1 MLPQARNHCDPADSS
16 SVDTAARQTARR
28 DNSAGSRGNNGA
40 LRQPDT
46 DAAIIES
53 AQALGLTLT
62 DPSRD
67 LPRIAKD
74 REATAAITAA
84 ASSLPTDHRVLVG
97 DAADAGTWDGFASP
111 VDLVLTSPPYWN
123 LKAYPERE
131 GQLGLI
137 SDYDE
142 FLDRLLPVWQAC
154 FDALTPGGRLVI
166 VVGDVCLSRRRNRGR
181 HTVVPLHASIQEQCK
196 SIGFDNLAPIIWH
209 KIANAR
215 HEGPNGSGGY
225 LGKPYEPNSV
235 LKNDIEYIVMQRKPG
250 AYRSVPLEHRVL
262 SVIPKELHGE
272 WFRQIWNGPP
282 GASTRVHP
290 APFPAELSD
299 RLVRMFSFAG
309 DTVLDPF
316 AGTGTTLVSAAKWGR
331 NSIGIDIEP
340 AYVDMAR
347 QRVEQMPHAR
357 VLRRESCDLQ

>member
-1 MLPQARNHCDPADSS
+1 MLSPAQSHCIAVDSN

-28 DNSAGSRGNNGA
+28 AGTAVSRGNNGA

-74 REATAAITAA
+74 TVATAAITAA
-84 ASSLPTDHRVLVG
+84 VSSLPTDHRVLVG
-97 DAADAGTWDGFASP
+97 DAADPQTWDGFARP

-123 LKAYPERE
+123 LKEYPQRD

-137 SDYDE
+137 ADYDE
-142 FLDRLLPVWQAC
+142 FLNRLLPVWQGC

-196 SIGFDNLAPIIWH
+196 TVGFDNLAPIIWH

-215 HEGPNGSGGY
+215 HEGPNGSGAY

-235 LKNDIEYIVMQRKPG
+235 LKNDIEHIVMQRKPG
-250 AYRSVPLEHRVL
+250 GYRSVPLETRVL
-262 SVIPKELHGE
+262 SVIPKILHSE
-272 WFRQIWNGPP
+272 WFRQIWNGPS
-282 GASTRVHP
+282 GASTRDHP
-290 APFPAELSD
+290 APFPQELSD

-347 QRVEQMPHAR
+347 RRLEQVPHAR
-357 VLRRESCDLQ
+357 VPR